1 MDFASL
7 HKSEGGQFVTA
18 PPSPTIPA
26 RLQCLRSWQAGSGD
40 WNTENILVF
49 GYRGFGVSQK
59 SHPKVAKKSEAMTL
73 YIPNWV
79 ARMMHRDMAGASAI
93 TSSGK
98 EIQILRVDAK
108 QPSAVQSFGLRGEVM
123 EAVYVNK
130 CKLSSIFTSTAF
142 SVWKNT
148 DCMNKFIH
156 IVLLSRYTWKILRNA
171 ASDSLTSILEAST
184 SITKHRRQA
193 TGPIGLVSPTQ
204 EETKNHH
211 RGKSLHLGNSQRIRS
226 FKVDFWKKIQKK
238 HQQNI

>member
-1 MDFASL
+1 MASL
-7 HKSEGGQFVTA
+7 WLRRR
-18 PPSPTIPA
+18 PPRFPHVFSASDLGKPE
-26 RLQCLRSWQAGSGD
+26 GD
-40 WNTENILVF
+40 WYTENILVF

-73 YIPNWV
+73 YISNWV
-79 ARMMHRDMAGASAI
+79 TRMMHRDMAGASAI

-184 SITKHRRQA
+184 FTKHRRQA
-193 TGPIGLVSPTQ
+193 HWADRPCKSHPGRDKKSSSRQIPLPRKLPENSKLQ
-204 EETKNHH
+204 SWFLEKDTKKTSTKHI
-211 RGKSLHLGNSQRIRS
+211 KQRISVS
-226 FKVDFWKKIQKK
+226 FR
-238 HQQNI
+238 